1 VEKKCEKNGAAR
13 DGERRVNATPALP
26 TVLSA
31 IDACGVVA
39 IVRGA
44 FLDRIDDIVEAL
56 VAGGI
61 RAIEVSLTSPDAHAQ
76 IARAVKC
83 AGARACIGAGTV
95 LSQDDVRQCR
105 ESGAAFSV
113 SPVVDAAVITAA
125 LQHDMTPIPGA
136 CTPTEALTASRL
148 GAPAIKLFPGDTLG
162 PRFVKGLLVALPHL
176 RLVPTG
182 GVTLELARQFA
193 EAGAWAVGV
202 GSPLVSTPIDPDQLA
217 RRARAFV
224 GAMRPSAVR

>member
-1 VEKKCEKNGAAR
+1 MSGAA
-13 DGERRVNATPALP
+13 APAGGP
-26 TVLSA
+26 EKAASQSSMVWSA
-31 IDACGVVA
+31 VDACGVVA
-39 IVRGA
+39 ILRGA
-44 FLDRIDDIVEAL
+44 FLDRLDEIVEAL
-56 VAGGI
+56 IAGGV
-61 RAIEVSLTSPDAHAQ
+61 RAIEVSLTSPDPYAQ
-76 IARAVKC
+76 IARAVEC

-95 LSQDDVRQCR
+95 LTQDDVRQSR
-105 ESGAAFSV
+105 ESGAAFIV

-148 GAPAIKLFPGDTLG
+148 GAPAVKLFPGGALG
-162 PRFVKGLLVALPHL
+162 PRFVKALLVALPHL

-182 GVTLELARQFA
+182 GVTLELAGQFA

-202 GSPLVSTPIDPDQLA
+202 GSPLVSTPIDPDQLE

-224 GAMRPSAVR
+224 GAMRPSDVR